1 MPNATWLTDH
11 FLIAMPAM
19 QDPHFSRTVTYICQH
34 DADGAMGIVV
44 NRTASLTLGEVLR
57 QMSLD
62 SDDRAVT
69 GAPVFLGGP
78 VQPERGFVL
87 HDPGGA
93 WDSTLNVTPKL
104 AITTSRDVLAAIA
117 GGSGPKRAMLALGCA
132 GWSAGQLES
141 ELRDNAWL
149 AAPADEALI
158 FEVPP
163 EKRWE
168 AATRLVGVDPSRLS
182 DYGGHA

>member
-1 MPNATWLTDH
+1 
-11 FLIAMPAM
+11 
-19 QDPHFSRTVTYICQH
+19 
-34 DADGAMGIVV
+34 
-44 NRTASLTLGEVLR
+44 
-57 QMSLD
+57 
-62 SDDRAVT
+62 
-69 GAPVFLGGP
+69 

-117 GGSGPKRAMLALGCA
+117 SGTGPRRAMLALGCA

-141 ELRDNAWL
+141 EMRDNAWL

-158 FEVPP
+158 FDVPP
-163 EKRWE
+163 EKRWA